1 MARVVDGEIMNL
13 IGTRI
18 KQLRKEK
25 HISQQMLSDKLEL
38 LGIYV
43 CRGSV
48 SRVED
53 LSRSVTDMELYAFA
67 RVFDVNVGELFDKE
81 LIEKKYLAD

>member
-1 MARVVDGEIMNL
+1 MARIVDGEIMNL
-13 IGTRI
+13 IGSKI
-18 KQLRKEK
+18 KQLRKKK

-43 CRGSV
+43 CRGSI
-48 SRVED
+48 SRIED

-67 RVFDVNVGELFDKE
+67 KILDVNVNDLFDKA